1 MDSLAAQIHS
11 AFANW
16 KKEDYNRKDYDYNRT
31 GYDYARV
38 GYDDA
43 RGLTYQAIRL
53 CMSCVGSVETKY
65 EKSSIFVPNEQER
78 EIMENF
84 LIRGN
89 RLACLIS
96 GLEETQKDLEAQSIH
111 IRKLPCGYY

>member
-16 KKEDYNRKDYDYNRT
+16 KKEDCGRGD
-31 GYDYARV
+31 
-38 GYDDA
+38 YDDA

-78 EIMENF
+78 EIVKNL

-96 GLEETQKDLEAQSIH
+96 GLEETQKDFEAQAIH
-111 IRKLPCGYY
+111 IRKPPCGYY